1 MEFDEI
7 VLYIFFCV
15 IFSYCWIFPLI
26 AISFE
31 QYKFKAILKKYPLL
45 NHYII
50 TYNEMQ
56 DKEIEFYNT
65 FIAPTNR
72 KIYKLRNKIPTAT
85 INEYKEYSETIE
97 ELQNNIK
104 EYVEKDKQ
112 YNNVLKDCRNNIK
125 KLSAKM
131 NKIEYFVL
139 KELGWVDE
147 QV

>member
-1 MEFDEI
+1 MSSSDRFWVI
-7 VLYIFFCV
+7 ILVSLIIFIMLSPIIAVL
-15 IFSYCWIFPLI
+15 
-26 AISFE
+26 FE
-31 QYKFKAILKKYPLL
+31 QYKFNAMLKKYLLL
-45 NHYII
+45 NHYIT
-50 TYNEMQ
+50 TYNEIQ

-72 KIYKLRNKIPTAT
+72 KIYELRDKIPTAT
-85 INEYKEYSETIE
+85 INEYKEYSKIIE

-131 NKIEYFVL
+131 NKIERFVL
-139 KELGWVDE
+139 KETGWINE
-147 QV
+147 

>member
-1 MEFDEI
+1 MELDEI
-7 VLYIFFCV
+7 VLIIFFCV
-15 IFSYCWIFPLI
+15 IFSYCGIFPLI
-26 AISFE
+26 AVLFE
-31 QYKFKAILKKYPLL
+31 QYKFNAMLKKYPLL
-45 NHYII
+45 NHYVV

-72 KIYKLRNKIPTAT
+72 KIYELRDKIPTAT
-85 INEYKEYSETIE
+85 INEHKEYSKAIE
-97 ELQNNIK
+97 KLQNNIK

-125 KLSAKM
+125 KLSTKM
-131 NKIEYFVL
+131 NKIECFVL

-147 QV
+147 